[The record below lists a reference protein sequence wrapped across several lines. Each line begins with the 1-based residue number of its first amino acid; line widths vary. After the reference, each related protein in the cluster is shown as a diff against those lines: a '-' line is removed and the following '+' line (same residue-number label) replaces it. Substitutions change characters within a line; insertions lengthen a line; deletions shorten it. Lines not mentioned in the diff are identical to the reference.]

1 MIEVPI
7 CFASRTCKGREKQLG
22 SAEGELLACIF
33 ALTKFKEYVGMEH
46 FDLIT
51 DSRALC
57 ALQAASN
64 LAGKLAR
71 WSFFL

>member
-1 MIEVPI
+1 M
-7 CFASRTCKGREKQLG
+7 G